1 VTGQPDNDS
10 RQVAQRV
17 VQEVHAAERRLAS
30 SSLRSGSR
38 SHLAAFAGRPTV
50 RSTVRLLE
58 MKRDR
63 ALDGD
68 WYFFQ
73 ARKQYGEWYTVEG
86 KRLYKSWASVLVHGW
101 VHASDRLSPFLVQ
114 ASLEDEAGKDYER
127 YAVAGVIRLGDRDAW
142 LTRVSGYEW
151 MSYRLFEIGPGATP
165 PRRVLEVM
173 THSG

>member
-1 VTGQPDNDS
+1 MTGQPDDDS

-73 ARKQYGEWYTVEG
+73 ARKQHGEWSTVEG
-86 KRLYKSWASVLVHGW
+86 RRIYKTLASVFVHGW
-101 VHASDRLSPFLVQ
+101 VRAADRLSPFLVQ
-114 ASLEDEAGKDYER
+114 ASLEDDSGNGKTS
-127 YAVAGVIRLGDRDAW
+127 ALPWPA
-142 LTRVSGYEW
+142 
-151 MSYRLFEIGPGATP
+151 
-165 PRRVLEVM
+165 
-173 THSG
+173 

>member
-1 VTGQPDNDS
+1 MTGFGILGPARFDLPEDVTGQPDDDS

-17 VQEVHAAERRLAS
+17 VQEVHAAERRLAG

-38 SHLAAFAGRPTV
+38 SHLAAFAGRTGV

-73 ARKQYGEWYTVEG
+73 ARKRYGEWNTADG
-86 KRLYKSWASVLVHGW
+86 KRSYKNL
-101 VHASDRLSPFLVQ
+101 
-114 ASLEDEAGKDYER
+114 DERAR
-127 YAVAGVIRLGDRDAW
+127 PRLG
-142 LTRVSGYEW
+142 TR
-151 MSYRLFEIGPGATP
+151 L
-165 PRRVLEVM
+165 
-173 THSG
+173 